1 MIQRNY
7 MLSLT
12 KLLNKRS
19 WNNNLIWQMLDMII
33 KDLYERDDNNLT
45 FRVFQ
50 EIYRY
55 AKKCNTTDEFED
67 FLDKF
72 AY

>member
-7 MLSLT
+7 MMLLT

-33 KDLYERDDNNLT
+33 RDLCERDDNNLT
-45 FRVFQ
+45 FKVLQ
-50 EIYRY
+50 EIYHY
-55 AKKCNTTDEFED
+55 AKKCNTATEFED
-67 FLDKF
+67 FLDNF
-72 AY
+72 HY

>member
-7 MLSLT
+7 MISLT

-33 KDLYERDDNNLT
+33 RDLYERADNNLT

-50 EIYRY
+50 EIYRC
-55 AKKCNTTDEFED
+55 ARKCNTATEFED
-67 FLDKF
+67 FLDNF
-72 AY
+72 QY

>member
-7 MLSLT
+7 MMLLT

-33 KDLYERDDNNLT
+33 RDLCERDDNNLT
-45 FRVFQ
+45 FKVLQ
-50 EIYRY
+50 DIYRY
-55 AKKCNTTDEFED
+55 AKKCKSLAELED

-72 AY
+72 SY

>member
-1 MIQRNY
+1 MIKRNY
-7 MLSLT
+7 MMSLT

-33 KDLYERDDNNLT
+33 RDLCERENNDLTYNVFKD
-45 FRVFQ
+45 
-50 EIYRY
+50 IYLY
-55 AKKCNTTDEFED
+55 AKKCKSLAELED
-67 FLDKF
+67 YLDKF